1 MLDEQG
7 NRNNFFP
14 FALVNR
20 LHKRRMDKARYF
32 EYVYRLPEA
41 NRDQL
46 GGLRSLCDEEEEQ
59 LLQQK
64 SMSSGLRRL
73 GRSAS
78 RESRR
83 EFLEDS
89 NQKSEAQQRISNA
102 VKLKRK
108 EKSNSVVAHLM
119 NYQDEIDKTR
129 TPCRHNLYVDFQAL
143 QQERFRRAREI
154 VELEEYF
161 LRTKIEL
168 WEDCQTF
175 LLDCAMRWSCEIHDF
190 AAQKRRIRL
199 EEQRKR
205 EEEAEKQRREQ
216 AEIDKRLERK
226 KREEMRRAKQK
237 AERQRQQHGGFP
249 DEAEAPVPESGKS
262 VEADP
267 EPPTPAPPQTEPS
280 PEPPIE
286 PEQQPTVVPEPET
299 TPEPEVEQRQI
310 QFANLEGDN
319 IVALMNSA
327 TSILS
332 SAGDHSYS
340 VRMEFFAAAVEQANA
355 PLLGR
360 KIVSETSVSVSSEM
374 LHGNISEELEDYL
387 SRNVERIVDVRSD
400 ERCMLFRE
408 GIEKTEETLVLFPVA
423 LPNTSHSPFVVALC
437 REGRDSISP
446 QEIELTGKLVLD
458 LMQRLKE
465 MYRRMFLHQ
474 LCQQCVDWLS
484 LCMGCENV
492 YISLATEGSTDD
504 LTYVAAT
511 ASHRF
516 MLGMRHSRVDENAGN
531 GISHKAMDLSIPEKR
546 CKVTH
551 FPDVSLPSD
560 GPLQPE
566 NIRFFQEANRKGPL
580 MIAPITGCKDDSG
593 VSLGCV
599 FMDRLGSKQKKFSAV
614 DEEVMRMATQMLADI
629 MLGNIPLDS
638 ATHLKIEE
646 EVDASSLTFL
656 KIMWDKCVQNLGNIS
671 NDQLLELAKYREPPP
686 VIPTVVQSTL
696 LVALRCKPSKI
707 KDWKDA
713 RIKVTQKLLTRMA
726 KLDPTNATVTK
737 NSFFVRARKLVKGL
751 TAEDVFSKGSYPT
764 QCFFNWVFAAI
775 LLRKH
780 SVALRKRIKSGG
792 MTDFEETQFPWVLL
806 IRTLKRL
813 NRMTKMG
820 NLMIETKEREKAK
833 ILMKST
839 MLILQKDC
847 CYCYFSCVSIFPFL
861 LIFGRGAWSERR
873 LWKSSFEPKPYI
885 FACMNFRSVLRS
897 SRFAAL
903 FSLLWK
909 DELSA
914 GSSSVIQRCG
924 LSTRGEESTDFSSTH
939 HHCIGAQ
946 WNKHDTFQ
954 SYHVR
959 EMIIINCFAFH
970 GFCYFCQRNC
980 GVSITLM
987 TIRQL
992 VNPSF

>member
-14 FALVNR
+14 LALVNR

-46 GGLRSLCDEEEEQ
+46 GYKEDVYDKQILLNEEWSAFAVRRGRGAAAAAEEHVKWITETWEECEQ
-59 LLQQK
+59 RKK
-64 SMSSGLRRL
+64 SQ
-73 GRSAS
+73 
-78 RESRR
+78 R

-89 NQKSEAQQRISNA
+89 NQKM
-102 VKLKRK
+102 KLTK
-108 EKSNSVVAHLM
+108 
-119 NYQDEIDKTR
+119 
-129 TPCRHNLYVDFQAL
+129 
-143 QQERFRRAREI
+143 QELHAGIIFTWIFRRCNKNGSGAREI

-175 LLDCAMRWSCEIHDF
+175 LLDCAMRWSCEIHDLIEEE
-190 AAQKRRIRL
+190 KRRAEEERIRL

-205 EEEAEKQRREQ
+205 EEEEAEKQRREQ

-408 GIEKTEETLVLFPVA
+408 GIEKTEETL
-423 LPNTSHSPFVVALC
+423 
-437 REGRDSISP
+437 GRDSISP

-713 RIKVTQKLLTRMA
+713 RMKVTQKLMA

-792 MTDFEETQFPWVLL
+792 MTDFEDTVSMGSFDTNAET
-806 IRTLKRL
+806 
-813 NRMTKMG
+813 
-820 NLMIETKEREKAK
+820 IESDDENGELDDRDEGEGESEDIGEVDDAVGGDEECLEREK
-833 ILMKST
+833 I
-839 MLILQKDC
+839 
-847 CYCYFSCVSIFPFL
+847 V
-861 LIFGRGAWSERR
+861 
-873 LWKSSFEPKPYI
+873 
-885 FACMNFRSVLRS
+885 
-897 SRFAAL
+897 
-903 FSLLWK
+903 
-909 DELSA
+909 
-914 GSSSVIQRCG
+914 
-924 LSTRGEESTDFSSTH
+924 EEF
-939 HHCIGAQ
+939 
-946 WNKHDTFQ
+946 F
-954 SYHVR
+954 
-959 EMIIINCFAFH
+959 
-970 GFCYFCQRNC
+970 
-980 GVSITLM
+980 
-987 TIRQL
+987 
-992 VNPSF
+992 